1 MAEKLDAGKYLTVAE
16 ATELMG
22 CSDGWVRQLLRTG
35 GLPGAKRIGQRLWLI
50 PEASA
55 IRARE
60 DLTTR
65 STGKRHLAERPAA
78 ARKAAKRRK
87 K

>member
-1 MAEKLDAGKYLTVAE
+1 MAEKLESGRYLTVSE
-16 ATELMG
+16 AVEYMG

-50 PEASA
+50 PEAA
-55 IRARE
+55 AKAARS

-65 STGKRHLAERPAA
+65 STGKRHLAKRPRA
-78 ARKAAKRRK
+78 ARKKAKRK
-87 K
+87 S